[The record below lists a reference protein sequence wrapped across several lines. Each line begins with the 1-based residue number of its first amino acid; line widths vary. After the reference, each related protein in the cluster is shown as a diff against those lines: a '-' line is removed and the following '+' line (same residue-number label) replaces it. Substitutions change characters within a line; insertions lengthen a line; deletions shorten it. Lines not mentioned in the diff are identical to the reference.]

1 MVNPFEETMMAGRA
15 GMNVPE
21 RARNLNTPY
30 HQQEEYNKFQMRAN
44 EPEARALASKVTRG
58 FMDQGYNFP
67 RFTPHRTPAWTTEA
81 AGVSPGGGNSRTWS
95 RPEQW
100 NYGVTPGERSGMDSG
115 EFLSSRYGG
124 GIDDAAGMN
133 DDAMG
138 MIEGA
143 GFEVAS
149 SPGMVDE
156 RMDKKLWGIAVN
168 KFPPGSPDM
177 MIQQEWERLKQI
189 YRDKKYGVDTGLE
202 LPSRDDI
209 VGLS

>member
-1 MVNPFEETMMAGRA
+1 MVNPFEETMMAG
-15 GMNVPE
+15 MNVPK
-21 RARNLNTPY
+21 RTLSQRPPGQPSSGPHT
-30 HQQEEYNKFQMRAN
+30 
-44 EPEARALASKVTRG
+44 
-58 FMDQGYNFP
+58 GY
-67 RFTPHRTPAWTTEA
+67 
-81 AGVSPGGGNSRTWS
+81 GGPGGGPTAPLGQTQGPAGMGFSPPRQLS
-95 RPEQW
+95 
-100 NYGVTPGERSGMDSG
+100 SGLHTGMGSG

-124 GIDDAAGMN
+124 GLDDAAGMN
-133 DDAMG
+133 ENARG

-143 GFEVAS
+143 GFDVAS

-209 VGLS
+209 VGLG